1 MLSFPTDFK
10 YIRVMDLKEILIW
23 LGFMVL
29 AIITIVRI
37 KNNIKNRRKWWEGF
51 PTGE

>member
-1 MLSFPTDFK
+1 MFSFPTDFK
-10 YIRVMDLKEILIW
+10 YIRVMDLNEILIW
-23 LGFMVL
+23 LGFIVL

-37 KNNIKNRRKWWEGF
+37 KNNIKNGRKWWEGF